1 MNLFQFT
8 MQQLA
13 PTPVRTSEGDTQTLP
28 SYLRHWL
35 HRHYYASEPDVLLDS
50 PPVRDI
56 VGLGAAGRD
65 KLARDLEN
73 FYGVPISAG
82 TLATLHTL
90 PEVEAHL
97 KQQLLEQGI
106 NQTR

>member
-13 PTPVRTSEGDTQTLP
+13 PTPVRTSEGDPQTLP

-35 HRHYYASEPDVLLDS
+35 HRHHYASEPDVLLNS
-50 PPVRDI
+50 PPVGGI
-56 VGLGAAGRD
+56 VGLDAAGRA
-65 KLARDLEN
+65 KLAHDLEN

-82 TLATLHTL
+82 ALAALHTL

-97 KQQLLEQGI
+97 KQQLVEQV
-106 NQTR
+106 